1 MMTELNSVAKHPQ
14 TSVHLPQL
22 FDVFPSSSAE
32 VAGDAE
38 AAGSL
43 NEEGFDTQE
52 LTVVES
58 MGLGES
64 GDSDDRIDGAR
75 ILGWRCRLPDLRR
88 GVTLLALRSTDVVTR
103 SSLLGLGTKSLL
115 PLICSLC
122 STYSSLASSNLA
134 SMKCSCCR
142 QSFLTR
148 TLVVSITSEQ
158 S

>member
-1 MMTELNSVAKHPQ
+1 
-14 TSVHLPQL
+14 VHLPHL

-43 NEEGFDTQE
+43 NEEGFDKKE
-52 LTVVES
+52 FTVVES
-58 MGLGES
+58 VGLGES
-64 GDSDDRIDGAR
+64 GETDDWIDGAR
-75 ILGWRCRLPDLRR
+75 LLGRRSRLPDLRR
-88 GVTLLALRSTDVVTR
+88 VSTLSTLRSTDVVTR
-103 SSLLGLGTKSLL
+103 SSLFGLGTKSLL

-122 STYSSLASSNLA
+122 WTYSFLASSNLA

-148 TLVVSITSEQ
+148 TLVVFITSEQ
-158 S
+158 L